1 MLRTAPL
8 ALALAAATFTSA
20 GLAYAA
26 DRPAHTSA
34 PPAANRHLV
43 LRPQAFRVVDAPP
56 KGARS
61 GEVSPGDM
69 AITTYRVLDP
79 ANGRRLGRAQ
89 FVCVATDRGG
99 AHQQC
104 SGTIALPD
112 GQLATQGDPDHV
124 AIVGGS
130 GAYAGA
136 RGTAT
141 GQDHPDRIDV
151 TLHLLS

>member
-1 MLRTAPL
+1 VFRIAPL
-8 ALALAAATFTSA
+8 ALALAAVTCTGA

-26 DRPAHTSA
+26 ERPAQVS
-34 PPAANRHLV
+34 PPAGARQLV
-43 LRPQAFRVVDAPP
+43 LRPQAFHVVDAPP
-56 KGARS
+56 KGARA
-61 GEVSPGDM
+61 GAASPGDT
-69 AITTYRVLDP
+69 AIITYRVLAP
-79 ANGRRLGRAQ
+79 ADGHRLGRAQ
-89 FVCVATDRGG
+89 FVCVVTDRGG

-124 AIVGGS
+124 TIAGGT

-141 GQDHPDRIDV
+141 GRDHPHRVDV
-151 TLHLLS
+151 TLHLLA